1 MLNWLSCTATRDIS
15 RWTEKYALLT
25 CGSMKCLAHMRAY
38 ALLVCE
44 KFTRRKKLIMHIC
57 ARNILRLAPHV
68 N

>member
-38 ALLVCE
+38 ALL
-44 KFTRRKKLIMHIC
+44 RKKLIMHIC